1 MHFSKTF
8 IVMTFYGVILGIML
22 SSCTTTHPSRSK
34 AKKTKIK
41 TEDTITI
48 KQSKNVKQD
57 NDIDKIHWPFSIT
70 YDSDCPI
77 RFSDMELKEIVDS
90 IPLEKNRIIRN
101 MFVNSPDTLSVW
113 IVPTTTFYSGKER
126 TYFLLKTDSGK
137 WIVK

>member
-1 MHFSKTF
+1 MQFSKVF
-8 IVMTFYGVILGIML
+8 IKIVFGGVILSII
-22 SSCTTTHPSRSK
+22 STSCTTTTPVQ
-34 AKKTKIK
+34 
-41 TEDTITI
+41 TEPTIIESNVTTI
-48 KQSKNVKQD
+48 KPSKNIQFNKDVEKM
-57 NDIDKIHWPFSIT
+57 HWPFSIT

-77 RFSDMELKEIVDS
+77 RFSDDEIQEIVDI

-101 MFVNSPDTLSVW
+101 IFINSPDTLSVW

>member
-1 MHFSKTF
+1 MYLLKTF
-8 IVMTFYGVILGIML
+8 IVMIFGGIIFSIML
-22 SSCTTTHPSRSK
+22 SSCTSTRHHSSTKHK
-34 AKKTKIK
+34 IIQKK
-41 TEDTITI
+41 
-48 KQSKNVKQD
+48 KNVKKISKNIKLD
-57 NDIDKIHWPFSIT
+57 NNVDKIHWPFSIS

-77 RFSDMELKEIVDS
+77 RFSDAELKEIVDR

-101 MFVNSPDTLSVW
+101 MFVNSPDTVSVW